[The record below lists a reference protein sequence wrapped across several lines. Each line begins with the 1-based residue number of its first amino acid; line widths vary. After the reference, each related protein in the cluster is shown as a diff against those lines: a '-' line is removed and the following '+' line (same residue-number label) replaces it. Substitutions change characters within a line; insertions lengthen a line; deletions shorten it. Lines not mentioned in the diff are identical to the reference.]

1 MLEKTLFYKNSAYK
15 AFGKKKKNFLLC
27 KSNVSKT
34 GIPQYKST
42 LDCGSSILGL

>member
-15 AFGKKKKNFLLC
+15 AFGKKNFLLC